1 MESIQEKIYSL
12 TIENMVRRGNSFIL
26 KYHKA
31 RHYPYYRYSAQS
43 QGANMAVEKVA
54 LVTAAGK
61 GMGAAIARELAATG
75 YRVALM
81 SPSGSAVKLAEE
93 LGGFGIQGSVT
104 EEADIDRLVNET
116 VQKYGRIDAVVNNT
130 GHPPKG
136 DLLSIEDEKWHAGLD
151 LVILNVARVLRRV
164 TPIFQKQGGGAV
176 VNISS
181 FAAVAPEQAMPV
193 SSALRAALSAW
204 TRLYAERYAAENIRI
219 NSVLPGF
226 IDSWP
231 ETPEIVARIPAGRFG
246 KTQEVAKTVAFLLS
260 DGAGYITGQNIR
272 VDGGIVR
279 SV

>member
-1 MESIQEKIYSL
+1 MEEESM
-12 TIENMVRRGNSFIL
+12 T
-26 KYHKA
+26 
-31 RHYPYYRYSAQS
+31 
-43 QGANMAVEKVA
+43 VEKVA

-61 GMGAAIARELAATG
+61 GMGAAIAKELATSG

-93 LGGFGIQGSVT
+93 LGGFGMSGSVT
-104 EEADIDRLVNET
+104 EEADIDRLVRET
-116 VQKYGRIDAVVNNT
+116 LARYGRIDAVVNNT

-136 DLLSIEDEKWHAGLD
+136 DLLSIEDAQWHAALD
-151 LVILNVARVLRRV
+151 LIVLNVARVLRHV
-164 TPIFQKQGGGAV
+164 TPIFQAQRGGAV

-181 FAAVAPEQAMPV
+181 FAASAPEQAMPV
-193 SSALRAALSAW
+193 SSALRAALSAY

-226 IDSWP
+226 IDNWP

-260 DGAGYITGQNIR
+260 EGAGYITGQNIR

-279 SV
+279 AL